1 MNRLFLHRRRHLLAA
16 ILSAIAL
23 LGVFSSAQAQLYTE
37 VAGGAG
43 SSRIF
48 IPPGYNPNP
57 FTDYWWTIRSQFVI
71 RAEEAAYYG
80 LVPGMMESVSFN
92 FRNATPFTSRRFTIK
107 VKMTDRNTVN
117 SPFEN
122 TGFTTVYENGSYV
135 WSPIA
140 GTPTWVKFPFST
152 PFQWDGTSHLL
163 FEICTYRT
171 GYTYVWPEYEYT
183 QVPTFYATMAY
194 QIGDG
199 GDYCSPYTWYPG
211 WYSIRPVTKIGMLSG
226 IETSFPDDVDPRRI
240 LKSGFVY
247 DGSTTEYPRPS
258 ISFRQNNGQNINL
271 TYRLVGPLPS
281 SNVIY
286 EGRAGASNILPHV
299 ASSTGLYKYEITNA
313 VGPAAGPGGILNL
326 LTIPGGAYRLEATYS
341 IPGYTQTYQKEFN
354 IAYDN
359 DIAIRSIRSPNV
371 IPQKYPRGVA
381 IPVTAQLQNV
391 GLNDMTTA
399 RCIAVIRQSP
409 GGQEVYRDTLI
420 VNETLTTGE
429 LMTIDFKN
437 FTAPEVSN
445 WSLQICAELIGAADQ
460 QAANDCLPRPAQSY
474 IFQTLHNEEVG
485 VSALDIP
492 SASGQYYA
500 KRPFTPRGR
509 IVNGGIQ
516 DLSNIPVR
524 LQIFRMPGRVPV
536 YNNRVI
542 VQDVGSEPPFNISAV
557 EFPNFT
563 PADAGTYEAC
573 MTTEYP
579 GDPVA
584 NNQICM
590 SFSVGGNMEGTY
602 TIGTLNTGK
611 PRNYLTI
618 PAAVNDLYRK
628 GVSGAVTFE
637 LTDAVYNVGDVNA
650 DQPALD
656 LTTKIIGVS
665 GTNTVTFKP
674 SLQRSLSRASIALN
688 LHSGRG
694 VGILFGQSILST
706 NLSSVQFEYR
716 KDVTWANSEGNIR
729 FDGGSQRSIK
739 VNLNAPT
746 PHRAAFYL
754 GDGSHDIELRN
765 LIIGNAPTATA
776 SYATSLPTV
785 SFINGTFVFQ
795 TDVRNVAGVPTTYSA
810 GIVSRAKLPEGEEGN
825 NTERFDTVRN
835 DRNVY
840 AGNEISGFGY
850 GIVTLGIGPAIKA
863 GVNEYRPY
871 YNQATV
877 IEKNLITNVRR
888 AGIFVG
894 FEDGARV
901 SGNRIYGV
909 GTAATGG
916 SGVDASGILAGGET
930 RYHTVNL
937 LVDGNEI
944 SGVRGDTWTRGITV
958 EQCRNIFPS
967 VGAAGSNVTFPQS
980 AEGTTIRNNVIWG
993 LARGSAGTHMGG
1005 IHLLTQR
1012 NTSLGGVSALLV
1024 PALNNGSYFTRGD
1037 MVVGNTVVMD
1047 NDNVAGTGAV
1057 AGIGVQHGNATVVK
1071 NNAIIMRGAAQT
1083 SSFTHSALLY
1093 EGVTLNNTTDPMGV
1107 VSDRNAYQLSASAA
1121 LARHI
1126 EITSQSE
1133 IIGTGAQDEFMTLSQ
1148 WRAWTGRDVNS
1159 VVGNIY
1165 DDYVYQGV
1173 APNQKLRI
1181 RTNPT
1186 PIGSLLSNRAEKV
1199 AGLVQDIDGT
1209 LRGATGQLYDIG
1221 AVEFDGRQ
1229 YVSDLEVMDISRPG
1243 AYRSTNGATSDAE
1256 YIMTTAP
1263 VDVVGLIRNNGAI
1276 TQNNAKVRV
1285 RVFLE
1290 TAASNNGQLAVPQ
1303 YNAAAVVDRTVSISL
1318 GSGHE
1323 DDVAFGIPQFTPQ
1336 TYSQLT
1342 GYVVPSRLGA
1352 MSANATP
1359 RYRLEV
1365 SVQTDE
1371 YNANNVRTKDVRFYI
1386 QRAGT
1391 RILVSSRG
1399 VNENVYAGT
1408 PTANQIVGRLNAD
1421 TLVAGLGRLGFYNSP
1436 STNQMMYD
1444 VFDRANWEQRAVD
1457 YRMYRTVFVSAD
1469 TARLTRYERDDLR
1482 RYLAAGTSREKKNLA
1497 VASQELPRKH
1507 VGMDVLNDEGFVHTV
1522 LRAQTVVPGNPVPSL
1537 TTYNGRRVRGES
1549 IARNSI
1555 ETIVRTGFAGDL
1567 EPVPA
1572 LIRPYS
1578 DVTTSGI
1585 VGNAYVYVKGD
1596 RTTTDSVMGTSAAS
1610 LVHNVVYYGVDW
1622 RHWRTDGRNSG
1633 IERVLRG
1640 TIDFFET
1647 NGGTVVPVELT
1658 HFDAQAR
1665 GTTVDVTWRTA
1676 SEKNAD
1682 HFIVERAD
1690 LATAGGDPVYGT
1702 VGTQAASGNTTTPR
1716 DYVLR
1721 DRDVAAGRYLYRL
1734 VSVDMDGSRSK
1745 SEAVEVVI
1753 GGGGM
1758 APVVIGAVHPQ
1769 PTSGSSTL
1777 TYEMG
1782 TSGHVTIAI
1791 YGVTGE
1797 RVAEVYDGAVAAG
1810 RQSVELPGETLASGT
1825 YTVIVRTSDG
1835 MASVPLVVRK

>member
-1 MNRLFLHRRRHLLAA
+1 MYRLLLRPHLRMAT
-16 ILSAIAL
+16 IFAIAL
-23 LGVFSSAQAQLYTE
+23 LGLLSPGQTRAQSHVE
-37 VAGGAG
+37 ISGGSTG
-43 SSRIF
+43 SPRTWMPF
-48 IPPGYNPNP
+48 GFNPNP
-57 FTDYWWTIRSQFVI
+57 FSDFYWTVRSQFII
-71 RAEEAAYYG
+71 RAEEAAFYG
-80 LVPGMMESVSFN
+80 LTPGRLESIAFN
-92 FRNATPFTSRRFTIK
+92 FRNITPFNSRRFTIRMK
-107 VKMTDRNTVN
+107 FVDFNVVP
-117 SPFEN
+117 SPMDN
-122 TGFTTVYENGSYV
+122 NMTTVYDNGAHV
-135 WSPIA
+135 FDAVA

-152 PFQWDGTSHLL
+152 PQQWDGRKHIL
-163 FEICTYRT
+163 FEICTFRSGFT
-171 GYTYVWPEYEYT
+171 SLWPEFEYT
-183 QVPTFYATMAY
+183 QVPSGYAAMSWSGIRNRDACSLTIFPGRWVFRPIVR
-194 QIGDG
+194 IG
-199 GDYCSPYTWYPG
+199 
-211 WYSIRPVTKIGMLSG
+211 LSG
-226 IETSFPDDVDPRRI
+226 IDHSFPDDVDPRRV
-240 LKSGFVY
+240 LKAGFVY
-247 DGSTTEYPRPS
+247 DGSTPEFSRPS
-258 ISFRQNNGQNINL
+258 LSIYQSAGQNINL
-271 TYRLVGPLPS
+271 TYRIVGPLPS
-281 SNVIY
+281 NNIIY
-286 EGRAGASNILPHV
+286 EGRQGASSVMTHV
-299 ASSTGLYKYEITNA
+299 AMTDGLHKFDIPDAT
-313 VGPAAGPGGILNL
+313 GPAAGPNGILNL
-326 LTIPGGAYRLEATYS
+326 TPIPGGVYVLEATYS
-341 IPGYTQTYQKEFN
+341 SGSRNFNYRREFN
-354 IAYDN
+354 IAFDN
-359 DIAIRSIRSPNV
+359 DVAVRAIRSPMEVPR
-371 IPQKYPRGVA
+371 KYPRGVA
-381 IPVTAQLQNV
+381 LPVTARIQNV
-391 GLNDMTTA
+391 GLNDVTST
-399 RCIAVIRQSP
+399 RCIAIIRRSP
-409 GGQEVYRDTLI
+409 GGQEVYRDTVITDVRLKI
-420 VNETLTTGE
+420 GE
-429 LMTIDFKN
+429 LSTVDFKN
-437 FTAPEVSN
+437 FTAQDIAN
-445 WSLQICAELIGAADQ
+445 WSLQVCTELMGTVDRQ
-460 QAANDCLPRPAQSY
+460 QANDCFPVSGQY

-485 VSALDIP
+485 VLALDAP
-492 SASGQYYA
+492 VVTSGQYHA

-536 YNNRVI
+536 YNERII
-542 VQDVGSEPPFNISAV
+542 VADVGAEAPLNMSSM

-579 GDPVA
+579 GDPITG

-1835 MASVPLVVRK
+1835 MASVPLVVRR